1 MNQTYP
7 PSCNKP
13 SKAPSKYG
21 NCNPTRN
28 KRTHPFVLHSS
39 SHSLCVGH
47 RCRQTLHSLVL
58 FCLPFHTPLSIGVW
72 LWLYCFLLVC
82 GHTLYGFVFGYLC
95 VVFVF
100 FMTLVYMWVYFGCG
114 YNFGCFSSCLCCI
127 STIYI
132 CEFIL
137 GVVIILGVSLLA
149 YVVFRPYICEFI
161 LHVSFKLA

>member
-1 MNQTYP
+1 MLVLYCSQISNPRSSCTKRCVPSNGYNFRILRFLPFNYHAEMYSVFINAPSSLSSMNQTYP

-13 SKAPSKYG
+13 SKQELKHS

-28 KRTHPFVLHSS
+28 KQTHPFMLRSS
-39 SHSLCVGH
+39 SHSLCMGH

-100 FMTLVYMWVYFGCG
+100 FMTLVYM
-114 YNFGCFSSCLCCI
+114 
-127 STIYI
+127 
-132 CEFIL
+132 
-137 GVVIILGVSLLA
+137 
-149 YVVFRPYICEFI
+149 
-161 LHVSFKLA
+161 

>member
-1 MNQTYP
+1 MLVLYCSQNFNPRSSCTKRCVPSNGYNFRILPFLPFNYHAEMYSVFINAPSSSSSMNQTYP

-13 SKAPSKYG
+13 SKQELKHS

-28 KRTHPFVLHSS
+28 KQTHPFVLRSS
-39 SHSLCVGH
+39 SHSLCMGH

-100 FMTLVYMWVYFGCG
+100 FMTLVYM
-114 YNFGCFSSCLCCI
+114 
-127 STIYI
+127 
-132 CEFIL
+132 
-137 GVVIILGVSLLA
+137 
-149 YVVFRPYICEFI
+149 
-161 LHVSFKLA
+161 